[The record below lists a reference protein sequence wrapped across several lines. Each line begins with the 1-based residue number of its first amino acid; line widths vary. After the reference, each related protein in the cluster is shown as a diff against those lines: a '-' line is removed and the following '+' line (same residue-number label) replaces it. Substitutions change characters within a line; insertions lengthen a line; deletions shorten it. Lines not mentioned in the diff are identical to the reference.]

1 MMSSGS
7 SSFEQEGRATVS
19 TEPVEPV
26 QPGPTPAT
34 AAQDVSL
41 EAGDGD
47 GKGIYFVLKHV
58 LLGPPIRRLFRPKV
72 IGLEHVPKEGP
83 AIIASNHLSYADWLF
98 MPLAVP
104 RRVTFVAKS
113 DYFVGRGLKG
123 TFQRGFFKGTG
134 QVPIDRS
141 GGSASEGALRAGM
154 RVLERGELFGIYPEG
169 TRSHDGK
176 LYKGRTGVAR
186 LALEAKVPV
195 IPCGVVGTDK
205 VAPPG
210 KIVAS
215 FASPTV
221 NFGEPLDFSRYEG
234 MERDRLILRAA
245 TDEIMYRIMEL
256 SGQEYVDMYATK
268 AKELAGRATTGAPRK
283 VRKPTEDDE

>member
-1 MMSSGS
+1 MST
-7 SSFEQEGRATVS
+7 Q
-19 TEPVEPV
+19 PVEPA
-26 QPGPTPAT
+26 QPGPTSAPT
-34 AAQDVSL
+34 AQDVSL
-41 EAGDGD
+41 EHGEGD

-58 LLGPPIRRLFRPKV
+58 LLGPVIKRVFRPKV
-72 IGLEHVPKEGP
+72 VGLEYVPTEGP

-113 DYFVGRGLKG
+113 DYFVGRGVKG

-141 GGSASEGALRAGM
+141 GGSASESALNAGK

-169 TRSHDGK
+169 TRSHDGR

-195 IPCGVVGTDK
+195 IPCGVIGTDK

-215 FASPTV
+215 FSAPTV
-221 NFGEPLDFSRYEG
+221 KFGEPLDFSRYEG
-234 MERDRLILRAA
+234 MERDRLILRAV
-245 TDEIMYRIMEL
+245 TDEIMYKIMEL
-256 SGQEYVDMYATK
+256 SGQEYIDMYATK
-268 AKELAGRATTGAPRK
+268 AKALEGRAVTGAPKK
-283 VRKPTEDDE
+283 VRKSDT